1 MTTTTTAAN
10 TAANTFVSTL
20 AHAVTPGV
28 WELSVETKFISTHCG
43 CCGKEL
49 KTPESVEAGIGP
61 ECRARYGTL
70 STRSAAPDFV
80 AARTLIAGF
89 GEGVFAPDVLACEDA
104 ATVAAVLMHRFSR
117 HFRTCRWIPDAV
129 YALGYHK
136 VAERMAK
143 RAEVKIGEGA
153 QEPGADAPSVARVR
167 GFRGGFRG
175 VRRAPRVETVSIAVE
190 GDTLIVRTPFNE
202 GFNAALRET
211 VAGRRWDSAAK
222 AWRVPAAAKPALWTA
237 LRGSFAGLTLTSPKG
252 ESVIPSLAD

>member
-1 MTTTTTAAN
+1 MTTTTTAAP
-10 TAANTFVSTL
+10 ATFTSNL
-20 AHAVTPGV
+20 SHAVTPGV
-28 WELSVETKFISTHCG
+28 WELSIETKFISTHCG
-43 CCGKEL
+43 CCGREL
-49 KTPESVEAGIGP
+49 KDPESVEAGIGP
-61 ECRARYGTL
+61 ECRRAHGNLT
-70 STRSAAPDFV
+70 TRSAEPDFV
-80 AARTLIAGF
+80 AARTLIANF
-89 GEGVFAPDVLACEDA
+89 GAGVFAPDVLACEDA
-104 ATVAAVLMHRFSR
+104 RVVASVLMHRFSR

-136 VAERMAK
+136 VATRMAK

-175 VRRAPRVETVSIAVE
+175 FRRAPRVETVSIAVE
-190 GDTLIVRTPFNE
+190 GETLVVRTPFNE

>member
-1 MTTTTTAAN
+1 MTTTTAA
-10 TAANTFVSTL
+10 AQTFTSTL
-20 AHAVTPGV
+20 RHAVTPGV
-28 WELSVETKFISTHCG
+28 WELSIETKFISTHCG
-43 CCGKEL
+43 CCGRSL

-61 ECRARYGTL
+61 ECSARYGTL
-70 STRSAAPDFV
+70 STRSAEPDMV
-80 AARTLIAGF
+80 AARTLIANF

-117 HFRTCRWIPDAV
+117 HFRTCKWIPDAV

-143 RAEVKIGEGA
+143 RASVKIGEDA

-167 GFRGGFRG
+167 GFRGGFR
-175 VRRAPRVETVSIAVE
+175 RAPRVETVTIAVE
-190 GDTLIVRTPFNE
+190 GDTLVVRTPFNE

-222 AWRVPAAAKPALWTA
+222 AWRVPAAARPALWTA
-237 LRGSFAGLTLTSPKG
+237 LRGAFAGLTLTSPKG